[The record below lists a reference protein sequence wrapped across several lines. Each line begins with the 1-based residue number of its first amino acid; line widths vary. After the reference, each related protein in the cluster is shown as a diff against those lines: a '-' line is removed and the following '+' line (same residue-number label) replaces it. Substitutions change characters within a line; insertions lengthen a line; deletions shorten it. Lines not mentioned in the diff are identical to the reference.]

1 MIDDYDDQ
9 LAQWHGV
16 VAAPVLSAAA
26 TPELPLSPVLSASP
40 MPERMA
46 LRSSSSSLSPVPGLS
61 PMRTHSPLDDRSA
74 DIDLCQ
80 SDQHIVHCSDYAR
93 DLQLQP
99 PARSLVGV
107 EPLQQMLANV
117 IGRTLANPVL
127 MPCEKPV
134 MAVKCPTGSGARSA
148 VHAWAAAGVPQ
159 RVAVLTYEFFNPDRE
174 TTVAFHMNLMRMAA
188 ALSPC
193 ILVVHR
199 LLQRINHVDGIAK
212 VTAAMWSAWL
222 QMTKCR
228 QSEWSAPPAF
238 WLLFIDD
245 VPMNLAAS
253 QWSWIPHVVALSG
266 YTPMQLGEYLLCRMS
281 HAIELRIASSE
292 HVAMLMAWYRPMVDA
307 FAAQHA
313 HEFASVGDIV
323 RFVADLFLLPLR
335 DLTLT
340 DLAEMRMHGVTPAA
354 MPQASHFEQAMTE
367 MLQQRAAVLGRIE
380 ENNRAAWQADQH
392 RRTSPTPGHP
402 PR

>member
-1 MIDDYDDQ
+1 MSDDYDDQ
-9 LAQWHGV
+9 LRQWHGV
-16 VAAPVLSAAA
+16 AVDAVIAPMAAS
-26 TPELPLSPVLSASP
+26 TPDLSPVHSVSP

-61 PMRTHSPLDDRSA
+61 PMRAHSPSDDRA
-74 DIDLCQ
+74 TDIDLCK

-99 PARSLVGV
+99 PARNLVGV
-107 EPLQQMLANV
+107 ESLRQMLANV
-117 IGRTLANPVL
+117 VGRTLANPVL
-127 MPCEKPV
+127 MPCEKPA

-159 RVAVLTYEFFNPDRE
+159 RVAVLSYEFYNPERE

-199 LLQRINHVDGIAK
+199 LLQRINNAQGVAA

-222 QMTKCR
+222 QMTKYR
-228 QSEWSAPPAF
+228 QVDWSAAPAF

-245 VPMNLAAS
+245 VPMNVAAP

-266 YTPMQLGEYLLCRMS
+266 YTPLQLGEYLLCRMS
-281 HAIELRIASSE
+281 HAIEVRIASPE
-292 HVAMLMAWYRPMVDA
+292 HVTLLMEWYRPMVA
-307 FAAQHA
+307 LFATQHA

-323 RFVADLFLLPLR
+323 RFVTDLFLMPLR
-335 DLTLT
+335 ELTLEQ
-340 DLAEMRMHGVTPAA
+340 LAEMRTHGVTPDA
-354 MPQASHFEQAMTE
+354 MPQAHHFEQTMVE
-367 MLQQRAAVLGRIE
+367 MLQQRAVVLGRVE

-392 RRTSPTPGHP
+392 RRTVVTPGHP
-402 PR
+402 QR